1 MKTKEKSGKNKNFW
15 VGENLVIKKYVDIAE
30 ELGSQMK
37 AVSVAE
43 FFKKNKHLLGFDNP
57 LKSMLMVVK
66 EAVDN
71 SLDATEEYAHECEK
85 KKREIEFPEIKIQI
99 SKEEHGLVI
108 IPPGSDVPIADLI
121 KTGKRNWD
129 VMLLGKKLRAS
140 KVEGNTKLYNV
151 EGRQIKLIF
160 TGAKKPQVYVDN
172 ERAKVA
178 ERTLKYKVSITD
190 NGPGIVEENI
200 PKVFGKLLYGSKFHR
215 LRQSRGQQGIGI
227 SSAVLYAQ
235 QTTGIPA
242 KITSKIRSKKK
253 AVTITLSIADNNEP
267 IVHSKEYTDEFDYEH
282 GTKIELVIEADYR
295 ESGEKSVFEFIR
307 RTSIVNPHA
316 SFILIEPNKKKHV
329 FKRTSN
335 KLPREPTEIKP
346 HPHGLEFGQLKD
358 LLLATKAK
366 TIKSFL
372 VHDLSRVS
380 SNMAESILKKLD
392 IDSNKKPN
400 DLTRQEIEK
409 LLRALHKA
417 PLQRPPTDCLS
428 PIGKDALR
436 KSILADTKAEFV
448 AVISRKPTVYKGI
461 PFLVEAA
468 IAYGGEIKSEGM
480 AQRLRYANKIPL
492 LYDASG
498 CATTKAIQEMNWKQ
512 YKVQSVAQNGV
523 PMGPYVILIHLASVW
538 VPYTSEGKS
547 AIASYPDIIK
557 EMKLALQDCARKLK
571 SYLSANIRERIKA
584 QRVGLFEAYM
594 PELATALSKLTN
606 VKEEEIKKSLLNV
619 LDKISSVKSK
629 EGEKNEK

>member
-1 MKTKEKSGKNKNFW
+1 MPKE
-15 VGENLVIKKYVDIAE
+15 VEIAE
-30 ELGSQMK
+30 KLGERMK

-57 LKSMLMVVK
+57 LKSMLVVVK

-71 SLDATEEYAHECEK
+71 ALDATEEYAYELQK
-85 KKREIEFPEIKIQI
+85 KGKEIEFPEIKVEIK
-99 SKEEHGLVI
+99 KEEHGLVI
-108 IPPGSDVPIADLI
+108 IPEGSDIPIADLV

-129 VMLLGKKLRAS
+129 LVLFGKRLRAS
-140 KVEGNTKLYNV
+140 KVEGNTKEYNV
-151 EGRQIKLIF
+151 EGRKVKLVF
-160 TGAKKPQVYVDN
+160 TSAIKPQVYVDGVK
-172 ERAKVA
+172 ASVK
-178 ERTLKYKVSITD
+178 ERTLKYKVSVTD
-190 NGPGIVEENI
+190 NGPGIIESKI
-200 PKVFGKLLYGSKFHR
+200 PNVFGKLLYGSKFHR

-242 KITSKIRSKKK
+242 RITSKVKTKSK
-253 AVTITLSIADNNEP
+253 AVVMEISIADNNEP
-267 IVHSKEYTDEFDYEH
+267 IIHSKEYVDGFDYEH
-282 GTKIELVIEADYR
+282 GTKVELVIEADYR
-295 ESGEKSVFEFIR
+295 ESGEKSVYEFIR
-307 RTSIVNPHA
+307 RTAIVNPHA
-316 SFILIEPNKKKHV
+316 TFILIEPNKRKTV

-335 KLPREPTEIKP
+335 KLPKEPKEIKP
-346 HPHGLEFGQLKD
+346 HPHGLEFGKLKD
-358 LLLATKAK
+358 MLIATKAR

-372 VHDLSRVS
+372 VNDLSRVS
-380 SNMAESILKKLD
+380 SQMADNILKKVN
-392 IDSNKKPN
+392 IDANKKPAE
-400 DLTRQEIEK
+400 LTRQEIEK

-417 PLQRPPTDCLS
+417 PLQRPSTDCLS
-428 PIGKDALR
+428 PIGENALR

-448 AVISRKPTVYKGI
+448 AVVSRKPTVYKGI

-492 LYDASG
+492 LYDAAG

-547 AIASYPDIIK
+547 AIASYPEIIK

-571 SYLSANIRERIKA
+571 SYLGAKIREAIKA
-584 QRVGLFEAYM
+584 QRVSLFEAYM
-594 PELATALSKLTN
+594 PEFALALSKIIG
-606 VKEEEIKKSLLNV
+606 VKEDEIKKDLVKVLSKLNK
-619 LDKISSVKSK
+619 LRAKQ
-629 EGEKNEK
+629 EGEENEK